1 MKKAI
6 FFLFILVCAGSTY
19 AYDFKVA
26 NADGCE
32 IAYNINADGTS
43 VSVTYTEKGTP
54 RQRINYKDFLCD
66 TMRIPEHVTYENQQ
80 YTVTGLDSMCFRY
93 INTNIRVLILPATI
107 DSIVFYEQIGIDHYA
122 DASAFYG
129 TNFQSIIMEGDNPK
143 FMTEDG
149 ILYSK
154 DQSVL
159 LAYPAGNPQD
169 SVAIKEGVVMLGH
182 GSLNYAHNIKYLE
195 LPLSLKE
202 LGEES
207 LSSIDTL
214 THLIIKDSV
223 ERIDDW
229 ALDCN
234 RLNHLT
240 IGNGVKSVGIN
251 FIVAS
256 GRIGKE
262 EVDINIYSRATN
274 PPTIYN
280 WKDGAP
286 FMEDLPND
294 RTYIHVPAES
304 LDAYRQAV
312 GWNQFPNILPIEPP
326 IVTGLDNVQVSW
338 VQNFSATGYVW
349 TLYLDEAHTQRYMT
363 LTFDANGHL
372 ISIDIANNNNAPAK
386 LPALYEG
393 EEDEQIHFAEYYSFT
408 ITGLQSGTTYYYTR
422 QSLNGEDVIDEE
434 NGTFTTQSSTT
445 NLDNINTAPSPIK
458 FISNGNVLLKHGGK
472 TYTIHGQEVKM

>member
-169 SVAIKEGVVMLGH
+169 SVAIKEGVVMLGLF
-182 GSLNYAHNIKYLE
+182 SKI
-195 LPLSLKE
+195 
-202 LGEES
+202 
-207 LSSIDTL
+207 TFR
-214 THLIIKDSV
+214 
-223 ERIDDW
+223 ER
-229 ALDCN
+229 
-234 RLNHLT
+234 R
-240 IGNGVKSVGIN
+240 
-251 FIVAS
+251 
-256 GRIGKE
+256 
-262 EVDINIYSRATN
+262 
-274 PPTIYN
+274 
-280 WKDGAP
+280 
-286 FMEDLPND
+286 
-294 RTYIHVPAES
+294 
-304 LDAYRQAV
+304 
-312 GWNQFPNILPIEPP
+312 
-326 IVTGLDNVQVSW
+326 
-338 VQNFSATGYVW
+338 
-349 TLYLDEAHTQRYMT
+349 
-363 LTFDANGHL
+363 
-372 ISIDIANNNNAPAK
+372 
-386 LPALYEG
+386 
-393 EEDEQIHFAEYYSFT
+393 
-408 ITGLQSGTTYYYTR
+408 
-422 QSLNGEDVIDEE
+422 
-434 NGTFTTQSSTT
+434 
-445 NLDNINTAPSPIK
+445 PSPPP
-458 FISNGNVLLKHGGK
+458 
-472 TYTIHGQEVKM
+472 